1 MYVFPWCVVHNKE
14 DSSTIMYVDE
24 CMFFFMMVKCMF
36 FFMMVKCMFFLGVL
50 YVIMKIHLQ

>member
-36 FFMMVKCMFFLGVL
+36 FLGVL